1 MYLYKMG
8 KIISID
14 FGLKRTGLAISDTS
28 KTFAFP
34 LSTISS
40 GSLMESLQ
48 SLFLKE
54 EIDLITLG
62 FPKRLNNTIFEI
74 GENILELK
82 KSLEKNFPDK
92 IVVLVDERFT
102 SKIAS
107 QAISQSGLSKKAK
120 QNKALVDKISATL
133 ILQSYIEKKGSLR

>member
-1 MYLYKMG
+1 MG

-14 FGLKRTGLAISDTS
+14 FGLKRSGIAISDTS

-34 LSTISS
+34 LSTIPSV
-40 GSLMESLQ
+40 SLMENLQ
-48 SLFLKE
+48 SLFMKE
-54 EIDLITLG
+54 EIDLIALG

-82 KSLEKNFPDK
+82 KVLEKKFPDK
-92 IVVLVDERFT
+92 SVVLVDERFT

-107 QAISQSGLSKKAK
+107 QVISQSGLSKKQK
-120 QNKALVDKISATL
+120 QKKSLVDKISATL
-133 ILQSYIEKKGSLR
+133 ILQSYIESESC

>member
-1 MYLYKMG
+1 MG

-14 FGLKRTGLAISDTS
+14 FGLKRTGIAISDTS

-34 LSTISS
+34 LSTIPSM
-40 GSLMESLQ
+40 SLIENLQ
-48 SLFLKE
+48 SLFIKE
-54 EIDLITLG
+54 EIELIALG

-74 GENILELK
+74 GENILQLK
-82 KSLEKNFPDK
+82 KSLEREFPNK
-92 IVVLVDERFT
+92 KVVLVDERFT

>member
-1 MYLYKMG
+1 MG

-14 FGLKRTGLAISDTS
+14 FGLKRTGLAISDIS

-34 LSTISS
+34 LSTIPS
-40 GSLMESLQ
+40 GNLMESLQ

-54 EIDLITLG
+54 EIDLIALG
-62 FPKRLNNTIFEI
+62 LPKRLNNTIFEI

-82 KSLEKNFPDK
+82 KALEKKFPDK

>member
-14 FGLKRTGLAISDTS
+14 FGLKRTGIAISDTS

-34 LSTISS
+34 LLTIPSM
-40 GSLMESLQ
+40 SLIENLQ
-48 SLFLKE
+48 SLFIKE
-54 EIDLITLG
+54 EIELIALG

-74 GENILELK
+74 GENILQLK
-82 KSLEKNFPDK
+82 KSLEREFPNK
-92 IVVLVDERFT
+92 KVVLVDERFT

-133 ILQSYIEKKGSLR
+133 ILQSYIEKNGSLR

>member
-14 FGLKRTGLAISDTS
+14 FGLKRSGIAISDAS

-34 LSTISS
+34 LSTIPSV
-40 GSLMESLQ
+40 SLMENLQ
-48 SLFLKE
+48 SLFMKE
-54 EIDLITLG
+54 EIDLIALG

-82 KSLEKNFPDK
+82 KVLEKKFPDK
-92 IVVLVDERFT
+92 SVVLVDERFT

-107 QAISQSGLSKKAK
+107 QVISQSGLSKKQK
-120 QNKALVDKISATL
+120 QKKSLVDKISATL
-133 ILQSYIEKKGSLR
+133 ILQSYIESESC

>member
-34 LSTISS
+34 LSTIPS

-48 SLFLKE
+48 SLFIKE
-54 EIDLITLG
+54 EIDLIALG

-82 KSLEKNFPDK
+82 KVLEKKFPDK

>member
-14 FGLKRTGLAISDTS
+14 FGLKRTGIAISDNS

-34 LSTISS
+34 LSTIPSV
-40 GSLMESLQ
+40 SLMESLQ
-48 SLFLKE
+48 SLFIKE
-54 EIDLITLG
+54 KIDLIALG

-82 KSLEKNFPDK
+82 KVLEKKFPDK
-92 IVVLVDERFT
+92 SVVLVDERFT

-107 QAISQSGLSKKAK
+107 QVISQSGLSKKAK
-120 QNKALVDKISATL
+120 QSKTLVDKISATI
-133 ILQSYIEKKGSLR
+133 ILQSYIESVSC

>member
-14 FGLKRTGLAISDTS
+14 FGLKRSGIAISDTS

-34 LSTISS
+34 LSTIPSV
-40 GSLMESLQ
+40 SLMENLQ
-48 SLFLKE
+48 SLFMKE
-54 EIDLITLG
+54 EIDLIALG

-82 KSLEKNFPDK
+82 KVLEKKFPDK
-92 IVVLVDERFT
+92 SVVLVDERFT

-107 QAISQSGLSKKAK
+107 QVISQSGLSKKQK
-120 QNKALVDKISATL
+120 QKKSLVDKISATL
-133 ILQSYIEKKGSLR
+133 ILQSYIESESC

>member
-14 FGLKRTGLAISDTS
+14 FGLKRSGIAISDAS

-34 LSTISS
+34 LSTIPSV
-40 GSLMESLQ
+40 SLMENLQ
-48 SLFLKE
+48 SLFMKE
-54 EIDLITLG
+54 EIDLIALG

-74 GENILELK
+74 GKNILDLK
-82 KSLEKNFPDK
+82 KVLEKKFPDK
-92 IVVLVDERFT
+92 SVVLVDERFT

-107 QAISQSGLSKKAK
+107 QAISQSGLSKKQK
-120 QNKALVDKISATL
+120 QKKSLVDKISATL
-133 ILQSYIEKKGSLR
+133 ILQSYIESESC

>member
-1 MYLYKMG
+1 MG

-14 FGLKRTGLAISDTS
+14 FGLKRSGIAISDTS

-34 LSTISS
+34 FSTIPSVN
-40 GSLMESLQ
+40 LMEDLK

-54 EIDLITLG
+54 EIELIVLG

-82 KSLEKNFPDK
+82 KVLEKKFPDK
-92 IVVLVDERFT
+92 RVVLVDERFT

-107 QAISQSGLSKKAK
+107 QAISQSGISKKQK
-120 QNKALVDKISATL
+120 QNKSLVDKISATL
-133 ILQSYIEKKGSLR
+133 ILQSYIEMNGS